1 MAGVIGEI
9 ASAKFFISE
18 VIKMGLKEFGKKL
31 NDTLDKLNNDLN
43 NFANDASNQINA
55 GIASLDSAFNG
66 GLQNIGT
73 QIDNAIGVPQEVQRS
88 PIEPVAFNESAVE
101 GLHGQN
107 ETSVQ
112 DIIREPINVVP
123 NPNVVLNAVEGTSEA
138 CVNNEEVSEVRIP
151 RAILDKIV
159 EEEDVG
165 SVSEEI
171 VVENKVESES
181 ENNE

>member
-55 GIASLDSAFNG
+55 GISSLDSAFNG
-66 GLQNIGT
+66 GLQSVGT
-73 QIDNAIGVPQEVQRS
+73 QIDKAIGVPQEVPNA
-88 PIEPVAFNESAVE
+88 PIEPMVFNEGAVE

-112 DIIREPINVVP
+112 DIIREPVNVVV
-123 NPNVVLNAVEGTSEA
+123 NPKIASNAVEGVS
-138 CVNNEEVSEVRIP
+138 EVSDDNAGASQVRIP
-151 RAILDKIV
+151 RAILEKIV

-165 SVSEEI
+165 TESEVIVLENEEEI
-171 VVENKVESES
+171 RSEG
-181 ENNE
+181 NE

>member
-1 MAGVIGEI
+1 
-9 ASAKFFISE
+9 
-18 VIKMGLKEFGKKL
+18 MGLKEFGKKL

-55 GIASLDSAFNG
+55 GISSLDSAFNG
-66 GLQNIGT
+66 GLQSVGT
-73 QIDNAIGVPQEVQRS
+73 QIDKAIGVPQEVPNA

-123 NPNVVLNAVEGTSEA
+123 NPNVVLNAVEGVS
-138 CVNNEEVSEVRIP
+138 EVSDDNAGASQVRIP
-151 RAILDKIV
+151 RAILEKIV

-165 SVSEEI
+165 TESEVIVLENEEEI
-171 VVENKVESES
+171 RSEG
-181 ENNE
+181 NE